1 MLVIWIKF
9 EGAVIVVN
17 SIQMEANT
25 ILKIYEEENQIAVAR
40 VLKNG
45 CILEV
50 KPPSFK
56 MFLKMEEWSRTHHHT
71 HGGVIPRII
80 FVDPPKNKQ
89 KNII

>member
-1 MLVIWIKF
+1 MLIIWIKF
-9 EGAVIVVN
+9 EAAVFVVN

-25 ILKIYEEENQIAVAR
+25 ILKIYEEENQVAVAR

-56 MFLKMEEWSRTHHHT
+56 MFLKMEEWSRTHQHT

-80 FVDPPKNKQ
+80 FVDPPKKTCA
-89 KNII
+89 